1 MNKKFLCFIIFFNI
15 FISFNCF
22 STDYFVENNDEIEV
36 ILSKNNINRFK
47 VFNDRIKSYRFN
59 GNELKIDADKING
72 ELYILPNTSK
82 SQIEF
87 FVLTENQ
94 KTYKVLFNVKNNLVG
109 QQIFLN
115 KNDFT
120 LGNYAHSDFIRREK
134 LKLINEN
141 LYFDFDDEYEI
152 ATINLIRAMSSLAKL
167 DEFSIINRE
176 EKNIYLLRYQKIIKV
191 KWLYSYIKNDDSN
204 ISGEIAEVINVS
216 DKKIEITEDMFMK
229 RGITAIKL
237 EKYELEPK
245 ETTKLFFVGGK
256 L

>member
-1 MNKKFLCFIIFFNI
+1 MNKKFLCFILFFNI
-15 FISFNCF
+15 FISSNCF

-120 LGNYAHSDFIRREK
+120 LKNYANSDFIRREK

-216 DKKIEITEDMFMK
+216 NKKIEITEDMFIK
-229 RGITAIKL
+229 KGITAIKL

-245 ETTKLFFVGGK
+245 ETAKLFFVGGN